1 LKGVPAY
8 DALNAGQPE
17 RVGLAYGW
25 DEAKMLAASRTQL
38 PDGTPYENLCIGC
51 DRFHEQV
58 LGPVIEEA
66 KARRRAARGE
76 PPLPAATRKTIALKQ
91 AG

>member
-1 LKGVPAY
+1 MLRNNRSLIYHPSAKTF
-8 DALNAGQPE
+8 
-17 RVGLAYGW
+17 LAYGW
-25 DEAKMLAASRTQL
+25 DEQKIIKASRTQL

-76 PPLPAATRKTIALKQ
+76 PPLPATTRKSIPLKQ
-91 AG
+91 TS